1 MPSFD
6 ITNKVDHQSLDN
18 VLNVVKK
25 EILNR
30 YDFRDSKTEIDFDK
44 KSMVLK
50 ITTENTMRLDSIQ
63 DVLISRSVKQKLDPK
78 CFDFSK
84 ADYSSGAMVKKD
96 IKVREGIEKED
107 AKKIIKLIK
116 DSKIKVEAQVMD
128 DQVRVTS
135 KKIDDLQ
142 GVMAILRQS
151 DLETPLQFTN
161 MK

>member
-18 VLNVVKK
+18 VINVVKK
-25 EILNR
+25 EIINR
-30 YDFRDSKTEIDFDK
+30 YDFRDSKTEIEFEK
-44 KSMVLK
+44 KAMILK
-50 ITTENTMRLDSIQ
+50 LTTENSMKLNAIM
-63 DVLISRSVKQKLDPK
+63 DVLISRSVKQKVDPK

-84 ADYSSGAMVKKD
+84 EEYNSGAMVKKD

-142 GVMAILRQS
+142 AVIAMLRQS
-151 DLETPLQFTN
+151 NLETPLQFTN